1 MAVKRQRHAGS
12 RENPFPDGIG
22 TRPCEAPGCAA
33 AGDFPAPRSRD
44 HLREYHWFCLTHVRE
59 YNAAWN
65 YYAGM
70 NEADIERHIRADTTW
85 WRPTWPLGFAA
96 RGMRDG
102 RVWFADTLN
111 LFGEEPASQRPPGG
125 DSEAGRRPSRPLTD
139 EERALAVLELA
150 PPVTRKR
157 VKARYLE
164 LVKQLHPDANG
175 GDKIAEERL
184 KLVNR
189 AYSTLKNAQF
199 A

>member
-1 MAVKRQRHAGS
+1 VAVKRQRTYGTKA
-12 RENPFPDGIG
+12 NPFPDGIAN
-22 TRPCEAPGCAA
+22 RPCDVPGCTAT
-33 AGDFPAPRSRD
+33 GEFPAPRSRD
-44 HLREYHWFCLTHVRE
+44 HLREYHWFCLEHVRA
-59 YNAAWN
+59 YNASWN

-85 WRPTWPLGFAA
+85 WRPTWPLGFGT

-102 RVWFADTLN
+102 RVWFADALN
-111 LFGEEPASQRPPGG
+111 LFGEEPAAQRAHAGG
-125 DSEAGRRPSRPLTD
+125 EPRKPFRTMTG
-139 EERALAVLELA
+139 EERALAVLDLA
-150 PPVTRKR
+150 PPVTRER

-175 GDKIAEERL
+175 GDKVAEERL